1 MQIKYINKYKD
12 SIVIDS
18 NPSSLRLYDLEGR
31 CGLSNDISISK
42 TTYIDGVNINS
53 TSLSYRELT
62 IVGKIISNNKVE
74 IENIKRKL
82 IRTFTVKDKGTL
94 YFKSNDTSEEY
105 CIDTIVSNAPVF
117 NHESFNIVGFII
129 ELVAPNPYW
138 RDKAEK
144 RFEIAKVEGNFRF
157 PLTMPTMVGTK
168 ESSLFFNCNN
178 AGDVDSGIKIEF
190 YAREEV
196 LNPALIDTNTNQ
208 FIKVNKRMAK
218 DERIII
224 NTNAGDKSIIS
235 IVDGVETKILQY
247 LDFDSSF
254 LQLNRGDNL
263 LKYQADEGMN
273 FLTCDIYYTPKYL
286 GV

>member
-18 NPSSLRLYDLEGR
+18 KPSSLRLYDLEGR

-62 IVGKIISNNKVE
+62 IVGKIISNDKVE

-117 NHESFNIVGFII
+117 NQESFNVVDFII

-138 RDKAEK
+138 RSQREA
-144 RFEIAKVEGNFRF
+144 RLEIAQTKGNFRF
-157 PLTMPTMVGTK
+157 PLNLPTIKGKK
-168 ESSLFFNCNN
+168 ESSLFVNFNNI
-178 AGDVDSGIKIEF
+178 GDVDSGMRIEF
-190 YAREEV
+190 YAKEEV
-196 LNPALIDTNTNQ
+196 LNPSLFDVSTRQ
-208 FIKVNKRMAK
+208 FIKINKLMAK
-218 DERIII
+218 DERIVI
-224 NTNAGDKSIIS
+224 NTNHGEKNIIS
-235 IVDGVETKILQY
+235 IVGGVETKILQY
-247 LDFDSSF
+247 LDFESSF
-254 LQLNRGDNL
+254 LQLSRGDNL
-263 LKYQADEGMN
+263 LRYGADSGVE
-273 FLTCDIYYTPKYL
+273 FIVCDLYYSPKYL